1 MEFCPRPAMDN
12 LKNLQQLGFE
22 PDSAPR
28 LDKRNTAISPPEYH
42 DKNGVE
48 TELATLSQRI
58 GTMQDRM
65 FTRKEL
71 ALLVVLQGMDSA
83 GKDSTTQ
90 AVFTG
95 VNPLGIRA
103 ASFSFPTPTEQR
115 HDFLWRVHA
124 QVPPKGCI
132 GVFNRSHYEDPV
144 INRVHGAI
152 NKTEFEARLVQ
163 IAEFERMLVGNG
175 TTLVKCFLHLGKDE
189 QRARLQERIDNP
201 KKHWKFDPT
210 DLSERKL
217 WEDYHAA
224 YESALRLTNTKHA
237 PWYVVPADH
246 KPIRNLLVARLVLQ
260 ALEAM
265 PIRDPEPKP
274 ELKELRVV

>member
-1 MEFCPRPAMDN
+1 MDN
-12 LKNLQQLGFE
+12 LKNLEQLGFA
-22 PDSAPR
+22 PKSAPR
-28 LDKRNTAISPPEYH
+28 LDKRDTAVDLPEYQ

-48 TELATLSQRI
+48 IELAALRQRI
-58 GTMQDRM
+58 GEMQDRM

-71 ALLVVLQGMDSA
+71 ALLVILQGLDSA

-124 QVPPKGCI
+124 QVPPRGCI

-144 INRVHGAI
+144 INRVHGSI
-152 NKTEFEARLVQ
+152 DKNEFEARLAQ
-163 IAEFERMLVGNG
+163 IADFERMLAESG

-189 QRARLQERIDNP
+189 QRERLQERVDNP
-201 KKHWKFDPT
+201 KKHWKFDPS

-217 WEDYHAA
+217 WDDYHAT
-224 YESALRLTNTKHA
+224 YESALQLTNAKHA
-237 PWYVVPADH
+237 PWYVVPADR

-260 ALEAM
+260 ALESM
-265 PIRDPEPKP
+265 PIKDPKPKP
-274 ELKELRVV
+274 ELRALKVI